1 MATDPS
7 EWLRSLPWAHVALA
21 LSAGLNLVL
30 LLALFS
36 RRAINGIIVNLYSTW
51 RDRREGRRQILR
63 ELYAKM
69 DMVNHDYLF
78 ALVTASMVHSATS
91 DSHRQV
97 LLDQERAIAP
107 RLEAVQRYLA
117 EHELDLPQDLRQLA
131 ERLRAEMILP
141 AAQGT
146 DDVTLML
153 RHSEAVT
160 RVTRAIKTAVSGHI
174 HGRPWPGVRVR
185 MTRPDGQVPKS

>member
-1 MATDPS
+1 
-7 EWLRSLPWAHVALA
+7 V
-21 LSAGLNLVL
+21 GLNLVL

-36 RRAINGIIVNLYSTW
+36 RKALNGIIVNLYSTW
-51 RDRREGRRQILR
+51 RDRREARRHILR

-69 DMVNHDYLF
+69 DTVNHDYLF
-78 ALVTASMVHSATS
+78 ALVTASMVHSAVS
-91 DSHRQV
+91 DSHRRV

-107 RLEAVQRYLA
+107 RLEAVQNFLA
-117 EHELDLPQDLRQLA
+117 DHELDLPQDLRQLA

-146 DDVTLML
+146 DDVTVML

-160 RVTRAIKTAVSGHI
+160 RVTRAMKTAVSGHM
-174 HGRPWPGVRVR
+174 HGSPWPRVRAR
-185 MTRPDGQVPKS
+185 MTRPDGQLPKS